1 MKNKNEYIPIK
12 GLTIIGESIN
22 DSIPSTHEL
31 FERDDIDN
39 NQDLAKQQGE
49 RGVQYIDVNVG
60 KREPAFMAHIVEKV
74 QEVVDL
80 PISIDSPDFELLKAG
95 LSVYNVN
102 KAKGIKP
109 IVNSISEL
117 RMEIFELNKI
127 QPFCPILIASERL
140 ENGDSCPNKSGPEIK
155 ETAGRLIYKARKEF
169 DVLNDEIIVDPGLGP
184 IGADVEGITR
194 TILEGMDLISRVDD
208 FKGIHF
214 SVGLSNF
221 TQMLPPKTTCGGL
234 VKTPLESA
242 FLTLAMPLGLDYI
255 IGSSKKKYKIL
266 EKSHIALNTLNEFI
280 NASGYDSI
288 IHLKN
293 FLAT

>member
-1 MKNKNEYIPIK
+1 
-12 GLTIIGESIN
+12 
-22 DSIPSTHEL
+22 
-31 FERDDIDN
+31 
-39 NQDLAKQQGE
+39 
-49 RGVQYIDVNVG
+49 
-60 KREPAFMAHIVEKV
+60 MAHIVEKV

-80 PISIDSPDFELLKAG
+80 PISIDSPDFELQKAG
-95 LSVYNVN
+95 LSVYDIN

-117 RMEIFELNKI
+117 RMGIFELNKI
-127 QPFCPILIASERL
+127 QPFCPILIASERS
-140 ENGDSCPNKSGPEIK
+140 ENEFSCPNKSANEIK
-155 ETAGRLIYKARKEF
+155 ETAERLIFRARKERNI
-169 DVLNDEIIVDPGLGP
+169 LNDEIIVDPGMGP
-184 IGADVEGITR
+184 IGADVEGTTR
-194 TILEGMDLISRVDD
+194 TILEGMDLISQVDD

-221 TQMLPPKTTCGGL
+221 TQMLPSKTTSGEL

-266 EKSHIALNTLNEFI
+266 KKSHIALNSLNEFI
-280 NASGYDSI
+280 NSSGYDSI